1 MTTKLDKEVAKQP
14 TEIELLKTQADILGL
29 EYKGNVSARALR
41 KQILD
46 TLNNA
51 DDSEGMS
58 NDDRVAA
65 EAESTKLIRC
75 IVMPNAAH
83 MRDYQ
88 GQLFSVGN
96 SLLNSVSKYV
106 LFNTEYH
113 VPKIILD
120 HIQAAEM
127 QFFVTRKVNGRE
139 VRESKMTR
147 AFNVTIL
154 DPLTKEELAELARS
168 QENRNAIEG

>member
-1 MTTKLDKEVAKQP
+1 MSTNLNKEVTKQP

-29 EYKGNVSARALR
+29 EYKGNISAKALR
-41 KQILD
+41 KQIMD
-46 TLNNA
+46 TLNAA

-58 NDDRVAA
+58 DNDRATA
-65 EAESTKLIRC
+65 EKDSIKLIRC

-96 SLLNSVSKYV
+96 SLINAVSKYV
-106 LFNTEYH
+106 LFNVEYH

-120 HIQAAEM
+120 HIQQQEM

-139 VRESKMTR
+139 IRESKMTR
-147 AFNVTIL
+147 AYSVTIL
-154 DPLTKEELAELARS
+154 DPLTDEELKELARS
-168 QENRNAIEG
+168 QENRNAVEG